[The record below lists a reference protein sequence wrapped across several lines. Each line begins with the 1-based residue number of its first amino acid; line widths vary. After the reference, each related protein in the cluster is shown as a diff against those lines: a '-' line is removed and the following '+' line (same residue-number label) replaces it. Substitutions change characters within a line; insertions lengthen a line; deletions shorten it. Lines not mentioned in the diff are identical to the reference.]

1 MRAAARAGAGGL
13 PCFTKSLV
21 FWRRHNQVFLRCGPG
36 RAAPASYSALKAA
49 FLTARLAASSSR
61 DTASI
66 AARAAAVAASP
77 PPKRSPAAGG
87 PRARRHA
94 QGPPRRRATRAP
106 AYTRVPPASF
116 TSKHGG
122 SVGCQGAGRCCAA
135 GRGMRACLD
144 ILKVAKR
151 LIALAVLRG
160 RLGCRAL
167 RRGVPVA
174 CRRRGRPSGASGGWG
189 EDWAAAAHIRAPMR
203 VYNGAIH
210 RQGGRACMLPDRGA
224 ARSDPDRLRPLQ
236 ADAGRRLSAA
246 GEPPAR
252 GAAPGTKR
260 SRRRSAAPAAA
271 HASSAPSAGASRTL
285 SSASASPAPS
295 AGPPAAPAGRGANSS
310 PSLSLSPPPPPPPPF
325 AAAPESCVAPQA
337 YPWMVSQA
345 TGGTPCEQSPARA
358 PRPWLPPGPELLGD
372 WSASV
377 VNAVHTEAAPAGT
390 QRAPAAW
397 GQRDTLVRPPA
408 RVQNM
413 PAYSGMREAA
423 PAAAPWRARR
433 RCGRPGRRRAR

>member
-1 MRAAARAGAGGL
+1 
-13 PCFTKSLV
+13 
-21 FWRRHNQVFLRCGPG
+21 
-36 RAAPASYSALKAA
+36 
-49 FLTARLAASSSR
+49 
-61 DTASI
+61 
-66 AARAAAVAASP
+66 
-77 PPKRSPAAGG
+77 
-87 PRARRHA
+87 
-94 QGPPRRRATRAP
+94 
-106 AYTRVPPASF
+106 
-116 TSKHGG
+116 
-122 SVGCQGAGRCCAA
+122 
-135 GRGMRACLD
+135 MRACLD

-252 GAAPGTKR
+252 GAAPVTKR